1 MGNTEVGIITGGIAY
16 QYVKEVFPTAS
27 ILKLGLTNPI
37 PRQLIW
43 EFALRTKHLYLI
55 EELDPYLEEQ
65 IKAVG
70 IDVIGK
76 EKLPLTGELN
86 ADIVSE
92 ALADILDAGFKM
104 QSTGYET
111 PTIKDLN
118 STSKTSEYRKEIPSR
133 PPTLCPGCSHRGM
146 FYIFKKL
153 HLTVT
158 GDIGCYTLGALPP
171 LNAMDTCLCMG
182 AGVSMAYGI
191 ERATAGRTAEKTI
204 AVIGDSTFI
213 HSGITGLLN
222 IVYNQGITTICIL
235 DNHTTAMT
243 GHQPHPATGKTLEG
257 QPTVQLDFVKLCEA
271 IGVKRVSKVNP
282 FNLEETEK
290 IIREELASKE
300 PSVIISSSPC
310 ILNEKIDFGGA
321 LMIEPEK
328 CPKCGVC
335 IQLGCS
341 AIGVENGLP
350 YIDPLLCPGCTL
362 CQQVCKYDAI
372 TTAHKQNDAKGT
384 TINHI

>member
-1 MGNTEVGIITGGIAY
+1 MKNLCV
-16 QYVKEVFPTAS
+16 
-27 ILKLGLTNPI
+27 
-37 PRQLIW
+37 
-43 EFALRTKHLYLI
+43 I

-65 IKAVG
+65 IKALG
-70 IDVIGK
+70 IQVIGK
-76 EKLPLTGELN
+76 DFLPPTGEYNSDVVDESLSWALN
-86 ADIVSE
+86 PESATQELLGRGKDINNAATRPKPPGLSE
-92 ALADILDAGFKM
+92 
-104 QSTGYET
+104 S
-111 PTIKDLN
+111 
-118 STSKTSEYRKEIPSR
+118 IPVR

-182 AGVSMAYGI
+182 AGVSMAYGL
-191 ERATAGRTAEKTI
+191 ERATDGKTAEKTI

-213 HSGITGLLN
+213 HSGITGLVN
-222 IVYNQGITTICIL
+222 VVYNQGATTICIL

-243 GHQPHPATGKTLEG
+243 GHQPHPATGETLDG
-257 QPTVQLDFVKLCEA
+257 HPSPQLDFVRLCKSV
-271 IGVKRVSKVNP
+271 GVKRVRKVNP
-282 FNLEETEK
+282 FNLEETERVVRK
-290 IIREELASKE
+290 ELASKE

-321 LMIEPEK
+321 LEIEPDK

-341 AIGVENGLP
+341 AIGVQDGLP

-362 CQQVCKYDAI
+362 CQQVCKYNAI
-372 TTAHKQNDAKGT
+372 
-384 TINHI
+384 INPNKPT